1 MESIFIM
8 DGSQLNYLYPLKKWR
23 LLDLNSLQR
32 ESQYPG
38 TYSGFKKFIQ
48 KLEKR
53 DVLNSFRLGESRRKY
68 VYLTKQGG
76 AQVGLDSAALNIS
89 TETLLHDLK
98 VAQVCRSLLDFKAIK
113 RIELEH
119 EIILDKGK
127 TQYTPDALVYFD
139 NKKDTFKMA
148 FELELTRKSKSK
160 YLDKISFYL
169 KSSYYDYALYFFN
182 DRGVLESY
190 KKHVQNAHGTASS
203 EKLLL
208 ALNKNLNQKNPKIEE
223 SLVFFMGKEVQLK
236 DIFDK

>member
-1 MESIFIM
+1 MDTIFIM
-8 DGSQLNYLYPLKKWR
+8 DGGQLNYLYPLKKWR

-38 TYSGFKKFIQ
+38 TYSGFKKLIQ

-68 VYLTKQGG
+68 VFLTKRGG

-98 VAQVCRSLLDFKAIK
+98 VAQVCRSLLDLRAIK
-113 RIELEH
+113 KVELEH
-119 EIILDKGK
+119 EIILEKGK
-127 TQYTPDALVYFD
+127 NQYTPDALVYFE
-139 NKKDTFKMA
+139 NKGDAFQMA

-169 KSSYYDYALYFFN
+169 KSNYYDYVLYFFN
-182 DRGVLESY
+182 DRGVMDSY
-190 KKHVQNAHGTASS
+190 KKHVQGVYGAESF
-203 EKLLL
+203 EKILL
-208 ALNKNLNQKNPKIEE
+208 ALNTNMNNKNPKFEE

-236 DIFDK
+236 DIFNK